1 MEQVKCGEIYRD
13 TEGNFNYVCMFC
25 AYEYSSAIDY
35 EEHVI
40 MHYLDVDQKSGQ
52 MVETTEVLIKIEPVL
67 DRQELLRAKINS
79 KMFPEDNAYNIMDE
93 TYLDGMEPEHLEEIE
108 MQDEETVHKVE
119 IEEDDEEEEIEE
131 LDEEEEV
138 DDDEEEEEEEGNY
151 SVQEMKDFVKNVD
164 SAIKCDCCNEFY
176 ACNGLKEQHI
186 HKFDDVEK
194 CCDKCPAYY
203 EKEMELNAH
212 KKLHD
217 LANTIECPNCL
228 EVFASLKKIKRH
240 MLEKK
245 KIVSPQKDKVSKK
258 SKNKDKNTKK
268 KYICDICRKEYSY
281 LFYLK
286 QHLKR
291 HTENTLNHACE
302 VCGHEFK
309 LRQNLIAHMRTHT
322 GEKPFQ
328 CKLCGKAF
336 NQPYYMTIHMR
347 IHQKEK
353 PYQCTLCGGSF
364 VTSSHL
370 GRHMKSHNNI
380 KPHKCDMCDRAFI
393 LPGHLNDHMRS
404 THTGERPFSCEVCGN
419 TFSRRKLLR
428 QHMQLHGEKRFK
440 CKYCDLAF
448 SQSAGRRGHEI
459 RVHNAA

>member
-1 MEQVKCGEIYRD
+1 MEQVKCGEVYRD
-13 TEGNFNYVCMFC
+13 MDGAFNYVCMFC
-25 AYEYSSAIDY
+25 AYEFPLAIDF
-35 EEHVI
+35 EEHVF
-40 MHYLDVDQKSGQ
+40 MHYLEVDEKSDD
-52 MVETTEVLIKIEPVL
+52 MTDSTEVLIKIEPVL
-67 DRQELLRAKINS
+67 DKRDILKVKRNARVVADVDRYKIV
-79 KMFPEDNAYNIMDE
+79 DE
-93 TYLDGMEPEHLEEIE
+93 SYIDSMEPDQFEELE
-108 MQDEETVHKVE
+108 MPDEEKMDR
-119 IEEDDEEEEIEE
+119 EEDEEEIEE
-131 LDEEEEV
+131 VEEEEM
-138 DDDEEEEEEEGNY
+138 DDDEEEEDEEDDTEGNH
-151 SVQEMKDFVKNVD
+151 SLQELKDFIKNTESD
-164 SAIKCDCCNEFY
+164 ITCDCCNESY

-186 HKFDDVEK
+186 HKFEDLTRCCNK
-194 CCDKCPAYY
+194 CSAYY
-203 EKEMELNAH
+203 EKETEMNAH

-217 LANTIECPNCL
+217 LANTVECPHCS
-228 EVFASLKKIKRH
+228 EVFASIKKIKRH
-240 MLEKK
+240 M
-245 KIVSPQKDKVSKK
+245 IQKQKTVPVKGIKAAK
-258 SKNKDKNTKK
+258 SSRNKDKGAKK
-268 KYICDICRKEYSY
+268 KYVCDICKKEYSY

-286 QHLKR
+286 QHIKR

-309 LRQNLIAHMRTHT
+309 LRQNLIAHMRIHT
-322 GEKPFQ
+322 GEKPFK

-353 PYQCTLCGGSF
+353 PYTCNLCGVSF

-380 KPHKCDMCDRAFI
+380 KPHKCAICDRAFI
-393 LPGHLNDHMRS
+393 LPGHLKDHMRS
-404 THTGERPFSCEVCGN
+404 QHTGERPFSCEVCGN